1 MTQNNSKKIGV
12 VLARLQPIHN
22 GHLALIEKAYNE
34 NDEVYVFIGSAD
46 KFNQRN
52 PLPISLRLQLT
63 NDAIKETFKP
73 HKHHMCDD
81 TDEVV
86 GGHLK
91 IHVVPLDDLT
101 DESDNSHDWGFYLYS
116 KIVSETYNPNFTIY
130 YSDGFE
136 IITTWFPSFLLRNN
150 VSLALLARNATVEG
164 ISATKIREY
173 IMEENDEELKKYV
186 PNCVFEMRKTI
197 KQHIELSKLI
207 K

>member
-1 MTQNNSKKIGV
+1 MAVGV
-12 VLARLQPIHN
+12 IIARLQPIHK
-22 GHLALIEKAYNE
+22 GHLELVRQALNE
-34 NDEVYVFIGSAD
+34 NDEVLILVGSAD
-46 KFNQRN
+46 KLNKRN
-52 PLPISLRLQLT
+52 PIPIAMRLDLAKR
-63 NDAIKETFKP
+63 AIAEEFGDNADK
-73 HKHHMCDD
+73 
-81 TDEVV
+81 V
-86 GGHLK
+86 K
-91 IHVVPLDDLT
+91 IMPLNDLT
-101 DESDNSHDWGFYLYS
+101 DETDNSHDWGFYLYS

-173 IMEENDEELKKYV
+173 ILEENEEELKKYV